1 MGGKNKN
8 KNKNKSVPQNQKVKD
23 EPKIVELPDSD
34 DEDQKAKK
42 NQAKGKGHCLFWIQ
56 MSFFSIFDTEV
67 TKVED
72 EIKKESK
79 PIIEAPKGKVSHH

>member
-1 MGGKNKN
+1 
-8 KNKNKSVPQNQKVKD
+8 
-23 EPKIVELPDSD
+23 
-34 DEDQKAKK
+34 
-42 NQAKGKGHCLFWIQ
+42 

>member
-1 MGGKNKN
+1 
-8 KNKNKSVPQNQKVKD
+8 
-23 EPKIVELPDSD
+23 
-34 DEDQKAKK
+34 
-42 NQAKGKGHCLFWIQ
+42 

-79 PIIEAPKGKVSHH
+79 PIIEAPKGKVSHHLKTYKSNWTDLKNWCFLVQCVC

>member
-1 MGGKNKN
+1 
-8 KNKNKSVPQNQKVKD
+8 
-23 EPKIVELPDSD
+23 
-34 DEDQKAKK
+34 
-42 NQAKGKGHCLFWIQ
+42 

-79 PIIEAPKGKVSHH
+79 PIIEAPKGKVSHLLKPKSQIGQT